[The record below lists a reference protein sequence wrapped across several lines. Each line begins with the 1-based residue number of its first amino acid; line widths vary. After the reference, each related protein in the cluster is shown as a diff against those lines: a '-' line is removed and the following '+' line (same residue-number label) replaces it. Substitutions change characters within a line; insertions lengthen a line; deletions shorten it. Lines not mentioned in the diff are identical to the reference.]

1 MAKLVL
7 SSGGNILH
15 QYFIDEAP
23 VGIGRDAA
31 NTVHIDHPT
40 VSRQHARIVAVG
52 EDHIIEDLGGSN
64 GTFVNGSRIDRRI
77 LQHRDI
83 VECGAYQLRYLNTRL
98 AAEVELDR
106 TMLISALPGAAA
118 SAGAAAAVDELAA
131 SQPIPARRPAKV
143 RFPSATVRRL
153 SGPGAGQRVAL
164 ERVVAT
170 FGRAGQQVVVITR
183 RPHGFFLSPVE
194 GADTVRIGGR
204 SVSAFPHP
212 LQDGDEI
219 EVDGQFLE
227 FTLNPAAPA

>member
-15 QYFIDEAP
+15 QYFIEAAP

-31 NTVHIDHPT
+31 NTVRIDHPT

-83 VECGAYQLRYLNTRL
+83 IECGAYQLRYLNTRL

-106 TMLISALPGAAA
+106 TMLISALPGAALPA
-118 SAGAAAAVDELAA
+118 TPVDEMAA
-131 SQPIPARRPAKV
+131 SQPIPARRPARV

-153 SGPGAGQRVAL
+153 SGPGAGQRVPL
-164 ERVVAT
+164 DRVVAT

-204 SVSAFPHP
+204 SVADFPHP

-227 FTLNPAAPA
+227 FILHPAAPA

>member
-23 VGIGRDAA
+23 VGIGRDAS

-40 VSRQHARIVAVG
+40 VSRQHARIVSVG

-83 VECGAYQLRYLNTRL
+83 VDCGAYQLRYLNTRL

-106 TMLISALPGAAA
+106 TMLISALPGDVRP
-118 SAGAAAAVDELAA
+118 AVADDLAA
-131 SQPIPARRPAKV
+131 SQPIPARRQARV

-153 SGPGAGQRVAL
+153 SGPGAGQRVPL
-164 ERVVAT
+164 DRVVAT
-170 FGRAGQQVVVITR
+170 FGRPGHQVVVITR

-194 GADTVRIGGR
+194 GDPAVRIGGR
-204 SVSAFPHP
+204 SVTEFPHP
-212 LQDGDEI
+212 LRDGDEI

-227 FTLNPAAPA
+227 FTLNPAA